1 MREIKTK
8 YGPGRI
14 ATSADKSHI
23 VHRPVTKS
31 SILSSEENPSVEL
44 DIKTSGH
51 GFPPRATRRAS
62 PPPWDRAAGRPSSS
76 ARGHG
81 TTAGV
86 IPFWHRW
93 HICPTGHNL
102 GELP

>member
-1 MREIKTK
+1 MRFFQFALRGGAPLIFSSHDTLACEPPGRGGIMREIKTK

-31 SILSSEENPSVEL
+31 SILSSEDNPSVEL

-51 GFPPRATRRAS
+51 GFLPRATRRAS
-62 PPPWDRAAGRPSSS
+62 PPP
-76 ARGHG
+76 
-81 TTAGV
+81 
-86 IPFWHRW
+86 
-93 HICPTGHNL
+93 
-102 GELP
+102 

>member
-23 VHRPVTKS
+23 VHGPVTKS
-31 SILSSEENPSVEL
+31 SILSSEDNPSVEL
-44 DIKTSGH
+44 GIKTSGH

-62 PPPWDRAAGRPSSS
+62 PPP
-76 ARGHG
+76 
-81 TTAGV
+81 
-86 IPFWHRW
+86 
-93 HICPTGHNL
+93 
-102 GELP
+102 